1 MPNSVRGFLQPYL
14 HLWHLLISWRLQ
26 VLSSRRL
33 RRLLQT
39 IADYNAIF
47 DSDFFVNTNLLQQ
60 ASPSS
65 LFHQNIICHIRQ
77 QEHDQIQNN
86 KSNQNLQL
94 HTDRNIFICGATRA
108 IIPSTQFKTIIQA
121 KTEENPKPYDE

>member
-65 LFHQNIICHIRQ
+65 LFHQKYNLPHSATGTRSDTKQ
-77 QEHDQIQNN
+77 QIQPE
-86 KSNQNLQL
+86 S
-94 HTDRNIFICGATRA
+94 
-108 IIPSTQFKTIIQA
+108 STAYRSKTYSSA
-121 KTEENPKPYDE
+121 VPHVP